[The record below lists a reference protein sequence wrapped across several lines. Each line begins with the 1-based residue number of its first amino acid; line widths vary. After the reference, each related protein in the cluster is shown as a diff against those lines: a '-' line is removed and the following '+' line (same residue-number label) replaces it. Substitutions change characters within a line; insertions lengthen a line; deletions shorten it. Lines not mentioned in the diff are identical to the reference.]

1 MIPEFFRGLR
11 IKYIHKKQEVWHVI
25 EFIARR
31 LLLLV
36 PVLLLVSVISFSIIY
51 ISPGDTAE
59 NAIMNPGGGVDR
71 KAVEEFRAKTGLDEP
86 VHIQYINWM
95 GRVLRGDLGESYMTG
110 VGVSESIFRCFKVTL
125 KLAVV
130 SMLVS
135 LVIALPLGI
144 ISAVKKGT
152 VIDDVCRLF
161 ALAGVSMPNFWQAY
175 LLIIV
180 FALTLKVLPSSG
192 YGDGGITYLFLPA
205 VTLGTGY
212 AAVTMRLMR
221 SSMIE
226 VLQQD
231 YVRAARAKG
240 VPEHMVIFRHAL
252 KNSLIPVVTVAGL
265 NFGYLLN
272 GSVIVE
278 TIFSWPGIGN
288 LIVSSILSKDYPM
301 IQGCV
306 LFIAV
311 IFVLVN
317 FAVDISYAYLNPR
330 IRYENKN

>member
-1 MIPEFFRGLR
+1 M
-11 IKYIHKKQEVWHVI
+11 I
-25 EFIARR
+25 EFVTRR
-31 LLLLV
+31 ILLLL
-36 PVLLLVSVISFSIIY
+36 PILLLVSVISFAIIH

-59 NAIMNPGGGVDR
+59 NALRNPAGGIDQ
-71 KAVEEFRAKTGLDEP
+71 KAVEEFRAKTGLDKP
-86 VHIQYINWM
+86 VHIQYIHWI
-95 GRVLRGDLGESYMTG
+95 GRVLQGDLGKSYMTG
-110 VGVSESIFRCFKVTL
+110 EKVSDAIFRSFKVTL
-125 KLAVV
+125 KLALV

-135 LVIALPLGI
+135 LIISIPLGI
-144 ISAVKKGT
+144 ISALKKGT
-152 VIDDVCRLF
+152 IIDDICRFF

-175 LLIIV
+175 LLIII
-180 FALTLKVLPSSG
+180 FSLILKVLPSSG
-192 YGDGGITYLFLPA
+192 YEDGGLAYIILPA
-205 VTLGTGY
+205 ITLGTGY

-221 SSMIE
+221 ASMLD

-231 YVRAARAKG
+231 YIRAARAKG
-240 VPEHMVIFRHAL
+240 LPEHMVILKHAL

-278 TIFSWPGIGN
+278 TIFSWPGIGS
-288 LIVSSILSKDYPM
+288 LIVSSILSKDYPV

-330 IRYENKN
+330 IRYENRS

>member
-1 MIPEFFRGLR
+1 M
-11 IKYIHKKQEVWHVI
+11 I
-25 EFIARR
+25 EFITRR
-31 LLLLV
+31 LLFLL
-36 PVLLLVSVISFSIIY
+36 PVLLLISVISFSIIY

-59 NAIMNPGGGVDR
+59 NALMNPGGGVDQ
-71 KAVEEFRAKTGLDEP
+71 KAVEEFRVKTGLDEP
-86 VHIQYINWM
+86 VYLQYINWM
-95 GRVLRGDLGESYMTG
+95 SKVLHGDLGQSYMTG
-110 VGVSESIFRCFKVTL
+110 EAVSEAIFRCFKVTL
-125 KLAVV
+125 KLAII

-135 LVIALPLGI
+135 LIIAIPLGI
-144 ISAVKKGT
+144 FSALKKGT
-152 VIDDVCRLF
+152 ITDDTCRLL

-192 YGDGGITYLFLPA
+192 YGDGSLNYILLPA
-205 VTLGTGY
+205 ITLGTGY

-221 SSMIE
+221 SSMLD

-240 VPEHMVIFRHAL
+240 VPEHMIILKHAL
-252 KNSLIPVVTVAGL
+252 KNSLMPVVTVAGL

-317 FAVDISYAYLNPR
+317 FAVDISYAFLNPK
-330 IRYENKN
+330 IRYETKN

>member
-1 MIPEFFRGLR
+1 M
-11 IKYIHKKQEVWHVI
+11 I
-25 EFIARR
+25 EFVTRR
-31 LLLLV
+31 ILLLL
-36 PVLLLVSVISFSIIY
+36 PVLLLVSVISFAIIH

-59 NAIMNPGGGVDR
+59 NALRNPAGGIDQ
-71 KAVEEFRAKTGLDEP
+71 KAVEEFRAKTGLDKP
-86 VHIQYINWM
+86 VHIQYIHWT
-95 GRVLRGDLGESYMTG
+95 GRVLQGDLGESYMTG
-110 VGVSESIFRCFKVTL
+110 EKVSDAIFRSFKVTL
-125 KLAVV
+125 KLALV

-135 LVIALPLGI
+135 LIISIPLGI
-144 ISAVKKGT
+144 ISALKKGT
-152 VIDDVCRLF
+152 IIDDICRFF

-175 LLIIV
+175 LLIII
-180 FALTLKVLPSSG
+180 FSLILKVLPSSG
-192 YGDGGITYLFLPA
+192 YEDGGLAYIILPA
-205 VTLGTGY
+205 ITLGTGY

-221 SSMIE
+221 ASMLD

-231 YVRAARAKG
+231 YIRAARAKG
-240 VPEHMVIFRHAL
+240 LPEHMVILKHAL

-278 TIFSWPGIGN
+278 TIFSWPGIGS
-288 LIVSSILSKDYPM
+288 LIVSSILSKDYPV

-330 IRYENKN
+330 IRYENRS

>member
-1 MIPEFFRGLR
+1 
-11 IKYIHKKQEVWHVI
+11 VI
-25 EFIARR
+25 GFITRR
-31 LLLLV
+31 LLLLL
-36 PVLLLVSVISFSIIY
+36 PVLFLISVISFAIIY

-59 NAIMNPGGGVDR
+59 NALMNPGGGVDQ
-71 KAVEEFRAKTGLDEP
+71 KAVDELKARTGLDEP
-86 VHIQYINWM
+86 IHIQYINWM
-95 GRVLRGDLGESYMTG
+95 SKVLHGDLGQSYMTG
-110 VGVSESIFRCFKVTL
+110 EDVSSEIVRCFKVTL
-125 KLAVV
+125 RLAVI
-130 SMLVS
+130 SMLIS
-135 LVIALPLGI
+135 LIIAIPLGI
-144 ISAVKKGT
+144 FSALKKGT
-152 VIDDVCRLF
+152 IADDACRLL

-192 YGDGGITYLFLPA
+192 YYDGSLNYIFLPA
-205 VTLGTGY
+205 ITLGTGY

-221 SSMIE
+221 ASMLD

-231 YVRAARAKG
+231 YIRAARAKG
-240 VPEHMVIFRHAL
+240 VPEYMVILKHAL

-278 TIFSWPGIGN
+278 TIFSWPGFGN

-317 FAVDISYAYLNPR
+317 FAVDISYAFLNPK
-330 IRYENKN
+330 IRYETKN

>member
-1 MIPEFFRGLR
+1 M
-11 IKYIHKKQEVWHVI
+11 I
-25 EFIARR
+25 EFITRR
-31 LLLLV
+31 LLLLL
-36 PVLLLVSVISFSIIY
+36 PVLLLISVVSFAIIY

-59 NAIMNPGGGVDR
+59 NALMNPGGGVDQ
-71 KAVEEFRAKTGLDEP
+71 KAVEEFRPKTGLDDP
-86 VHIQYINWM
+86 VHIQYIHWM
-95 GRVLRGDLGESYMTG
+95 GRVLRGDLGESFMTG
-110 VGVSESIFRCFKVTL
+110 EKVSGAILRCFKVTL
-125 KLAVV
+125 KLAVI

-135 LVIALPLGI
+135 LIISIPLGI
-144 ISAVKKGT
+144 ISALKKGT
-152 VIDDVCRLF
+152 VVDDVCRFF

-192 YGDGGITYLFLPA
+192 YGDGSLVYIILPA
-205 VTLGTGY
+205 IALGTGY
-212 AAVTMRLMR
+212 AAITMRLMR
-221 SSMIE
+221 ASMLD

-231 YVRAARAKG
+231 YIRAARAKG
-240 VPEHMVIFRHAL
+240 VPEHMVIFKHAL

-301 IQGCV
+301 IQGCI

-311 IFVLVN
+311 VFVLVN
-317 FAVDISYAYLNPR
+317 FAVDISYAYLNPK
-330 IRYENKN
+330 IRYENKS

>member
-1 MIPEFFRGLR
+1 M
-11 IKYIHKKQEVWHVI
+11 I
-25 EFIARR
+25 EFITRR
-31 LLLLV
+31 LLLLL

-59 NAIMNPGGGVDR
+59 NALTNPGGGVDQR
-71 KAVEEFRAKTGLDEP
+71 AVEEFRAKTGLDDP
-86 VHIQYINWM
+86 IHIQYIHWM
-95 GRVLRGDLGESYMTG
+95 GRIIHGDLGKSYMTG
-110 VGVSESIFRCFKVTL
+110 EDVSKAIFRCFKVTL
-125 KLAVV
+125 KLAVI

-135 LVIALPLGI
+135 LIIAIPLGI
-144 ISAVKKGT
+144 LSALKKGT
-152 VIDDVCRLF
+152 AIDDVCRFF

-192 YGDGGITYLFLPA
+192 YGDGGIANILLPA
-205 VTLGTGY
+205 ITLGTGY

-221 SSMIE
+221 ASMID
-226 VLQQD
+226 VMQQD
-231 YVRAARAKG
+231 YIRAARAKG
-240 VPEHMVIFRHAL
+240 VPEYMIVLKHAL

-311 IFVLVN
+311 IFVLIN
-317 FAVDISYAYLNPR
+317 FAVDMSYAYLNPK
-330 IRYENKN
+330 IRYETKN

>member
-1 MIPEFFRGLR
+1 M
-11 IKYIHKKQEVWHVI
+11 I
-25 EFIARR
+25 EFMTRR
-31 LLLLV
+31 LLLLF
-36 PVLLLVSVISFSIIY
+36 PVLLLISMISFSIIY

-59 NAIMNPGGGVDR
+59 NALMNPGGGVDQ
-71 KAVEEFRAKTGLDEP
+71 KAVEEFRVKTGLDEP
-86 VHIQYINWM
+86 VYIQYINWM
-95 GRVLRGDLGESYMTG
+95 SKILHGDLGQSYMTG
-110 VGVSESIFRCFKVTL
+110 EAVSEAIFRCFKVTL
-125 KLAVV
+125 KLAII

-135 LVIALPLGI
+135 LIIAIPLGI
-144 ISAVKKGT
+144 FSALKKGT
-152 VIDDVCRLF
+152 ITDDACRLL

-192 YGDGGITYLFLPA
+192 YGDGSLAYILLPA
-205 VTLGTGY
+205 ITLGTGY

-221 SSMIE
+221 ASMLD

-231 YVRAARAKG
+231 YIRAARAKG
-240 VPEHMVIFRHAL
+240 VPEYMIILKHAL
-252 KNSLIPVVTVAGL
+252 KNSLMPVVTVAGL

-317 FAVDISYAYLNPR
+317 FAVDISYSFINPK
-330 IRYENKN
+330 IRYETKN

>member
-1 MIPEFFRGLR
+1 M
-11 IKYIHKKQEVWHVI
+11 I
-25 EFIARR
+25 EFITRR
-31 LLLLV
+31 LLLLL
-36 PVLLLVSVISFSIIY
+36 PIFFLVSVISFSIIY

-59 NAIMNPGGGVDR
+59 NALMNPGGGVDQ
-71 KAVEEFRAKTGLDEP
+71 KAVEELRTRTGLDEP
-86 VHIQYINWM
+86 LHIQYLNWM
-95 GRVLRGDLGESYMTG
+95 SKILHGDLGQSYMTG
-110 VGVSESIFRCFKVTL
+110 ENVSDAILRCFKVTL
-125 KLAVV
+125 KLAIV
-130 SMLVS
+130 SMLIS
-135 LVIALPLGI
+135 LIIAIPLGI
-144 ISAVKKGT
+144 ISALKKGT
-152 VIDDVCRLF
+152 IVDDVCRFF
-161 ALAGVSMPNFWQAY
+161 ALAGVSMPNFWQSY

-192 YGDGGITYLFLPA
+192 YGNGGLNYIILPA
-205 VTLGTGY
+205 ITLGTGY

-221 SSMIE
+221 ASMLD

-231 YVRAARAKG
+231 YIRAARAKG
-240 VPEHMVIFRHAL
+240 VPEYMIIFRHAL

-311 IFVLVN
+311 IFVLIN
-317 FAVDISYAYLNPR
+317 FAVDVSYAFLNPK
-330 IRYENKN
+330 IRYETKN

>member
-1 MIPEFFRGLR
+1 M
-11 IKYIHKKQEVWHVI
+11 I
-25 EFIARR
+25 EFITRR
-31 LLLLV
+31 FLLLL
-36 PVLLLVSVISFSIIY
+36 PVLFLVSVISFSITY

-59 NAIMNPGGGVDR
+59 NALMNPMGGVDQR
-71 KAVEEFRAKTGLDEP
+71 AVEEFRAKTGLDNP
-86 VHIQYINWM
+86 VHIQYIHWM
-95 GRVLRGDLGESYMTG
+95 DKVLRGDLGESYMTG
-110 VGVSESIFRCFKVTL
+110 ENVSEAILRCFKVTL
-125 KLAVV
+125 RLAVT

-135 LVIALPLGI
+135 LIIAIPLGI
-144 ISAVKKGT
+144 LSALRKGT
-152 VIDDVCRLF
+152 VVDAACRFF
-161 ALAGVSMPNFWQAY
+161 ALTGVSMPSFWQAY
-175 LLIIV
+175 ILIIV
-180 FALTLKVLPSSG
+180 FALTLEILPSSG
-192 YGDGGITYLFLPA
+192 YGDGSLAYIFLPA
-205 VTLGTGY
+205 ITLGTSY

-221 SSMIE
+221 ASMLD
-226 VLQQD
+226 VMQQD
-231 YVRAARAKG
+231 YIRAARAKG
-240 VPEHMVIFRHAL
+240 VPEHTIILKHAL

-317 FAVDISYAYLNPR
+317 FAVDISYAYLNPK
-330 IRYENKN
+330 IRYESKA

>member
-1 MIPEFFRGLR
+1 M
-11 IKYIHKKQEVWHVI
+11 I
-25 EFIARR
+25 EFITRR
-31 LLLLV
+31 LLLLL

-59 NAIMNPGGGVDR
+59 NSLMNPGGGVDQR
-71 KAVEEFRAKTGLDEP
+71 AVEEFRVKTGLDDP
-86 VHIQYINWM
+86 IHIQYIHWM
-95 GRVLRGDLGESYMTG
+95 GRIIHGDLGKSYMTG
-110 VGVSESIFRCFKVTL
+110 EDVSKAIFRCFKVTL
-125 KLAVV
+125 KLAVI

-135 LVIALPLGI
+135 LIIAIPLGI
-144 ISAVKKGT
+144 ISALKKGT
-152 VIDDVCRLF
+152 AIDDVCRFF

-192 YGDGGITYLFLPA
+192 YGDGGIADILLPA
-205 VTLGTGY
+205 ITLGTGY

-221 SSMIE
+221 ASMLD
-226 VLQQD
+226 VMQQD
-231 YVRAARAKG
+231 YIRAARAKG
-240 VPEHMVIFRHAL
+240 VPEYMIVLKHAL

-311 IFVLVN
+311 IFVLIN
-317 FAVDISYAYLNPR
+317 FAVDMSYAYLNPK
-330 IRYENKN
+330 IRYETKN

>member
-1 MIPEFFRGLR
+1 
-11 IKYIHKKQEVWHVI
+11 VI
-25 EFIARR
+25 EFITRR
-31 LLLLV
+31 LLLLL
-36 PVLLLVSVISFSIIY
+36 PVLLLISVISFSIIY

-59 NAIMNPGGGVDR
+59 NALMNPGGGVDQ
-71 KAVEEFRAKTGLDEP
+71 KAVEEFRFKTGLDEP
-86 VHIQYINWM
+86 VYIQYINWVSK
-95 GRVLRGDLGESYMTG
+95 VLHGDLGQSYMTG
-110 VGVSESIFRCFKVTL
+110 EAVSEAIFRCFKVTL
-125 KLAVV
+125 KLAII

-135 LVIALPLGI
+135 LIIAIPLGI
-144 ISAVKKGT
+144 FSALKKGT
-152 VIDDVCRLF
+152 ITDDTCRLL

-192 YGDGGITYLFLPA
+192 YGDGSLNYILLPA
-205 VTLGTGY
+205 ITLGTGY

-221 SSMIE
+221 SSMLD

-231 YVRAARAKG
+231 YIRAARAKG
-240 VPEHMVIFRHAL
+240 VPEYMIILKHAL
-252 KNSLIPVVTVAGL
+252 KNSLMPVVTVAGL

-288 LIVSSILSKDYPM
+288 LIISSILSKDYPM

-317 FAVDISYAYLNPR
+317 FAVDISYSFLNPK
-330 IRYENKN
+330 IRYETKN